1 MSRRQEC
8 RSVLTALMLLVAVC
22 ARAQE
27 DGARDLI
34 RAVRQAAPAITF
46 AAKMT
51 LACDRGTRELEV
63 SHKSLPDGTQVSY
76 MEVTAPI
83 ELKDTRF
90 LVFDHVAGP
99 DEQFIY
105 VPSVKRAVK
114 LGDQSRKQ
122 PFLGSEFAAG
132 DWVQPDLDSYSYR
145 TVGQEEIGKRHCQM
159 IEAVP
164 KTPAD
169 EPYGKILIA
178 IDPVDHLV
186 LRRQFFDASGVL
198 LKVWTVEKLER
209 IDGVWTVLE
218 QLMTNVQEHHWSR
231 ILLSDLHYNAKVADE
246 VFSQAY
252 LNR

>member
-1 MSRRQEC
+1 MSVRGAC
-8 RSVLTALMLLVAVC
+8 HAAFAAVVFAAVC
-22 ARAQE
+22 AQAQE

-34 RAVRQAAPAITF
+34 QAVRRAAPTATF

-51 LACDRGTRELEV
+51 LVCDRGTRELEL
-63 SHKSLPDGTQVSY
+63 SHKSLSDGTQVSY

-105 VPSVKRAVK
+105 VPAAKRAVK
-114 LGDQSRKQ
+114 LGEQARKQ

-132 DWVQPDLDSYSYR
+132 DWVQPDLDTYSYR
-145 TVGQEEIGKRHCQM
+145 FVGEEAVGTRRCKM

-164 KTPAD
+164 KAAAD
-169 EPYGKILIA
+169 EPYGKLVIA
-178 IDPVDHLV
+178 IDPADHLV
-186 LRRQFFDASGVL
+186 LRRQFFDGSGNL
-198 LKVWTVEKLER
+198 LKVWTVEKLEKV
-209 IDGVWTVLE
+209 DGMWTVLE
-218 QLMTNVQEHHWSR
+218 QLMRNVQEPHWSR
-231 ILLSDLHYNAKVADE
+231 ILLSDFHYNVKLPDE
-246 VFSQAY
+246 VFTQAY